1 MALRQET
8 GGGRSVSRGYEVARR
23 DLATQGEMLEMS
35 GVPVDSEKRIK
46 ASEYSGKPGYAAE
59 EVARDNAYVLSKQQ
73 EFHQEYCNK
82 HGKLSFERYLIE
94 SKRNEAE
101 QLEVLKT
108 ALFSKFFG
116 DRAMVCRTAL
126 YDDIENGVDNI
137 IVDLESGQP
146 ICAVDE
152 LSEDKADFSDLPMES
167 GPKEILRVGAWF
179 RKMIDRSNVLREKA
193 SKIEHV
199 NVCGGASIK
208 YGVSYRNEN
217 KIPALRQM
225 SNIPKFLITL
235 PPSIIRKAMDTYSS
249 QGTKTPQERAVVDI
263 ILKEL
268 VAEAEIYMG
277 NRDMPENMKIQLK
290 TAHAF
295 LTKERELAKE

>member
-152 LSEDKADFSDLPMES
+152 LSEDKADFSE
-167 GPKEILRVGAWF
+167 RV
-179 RKMIDRSNVLREKA
+179 
-193 SKIEHV
+193 
-199 NVCGGASIK
+199 
-208 YGVSYRNEN
+208 
-217 KIPALRQM
+217 
-225 SNIPKFLITL
+225 
-235 PPSIIRKAMDTYSS
+235 
-249 QGTKTPQERAVVDI
+249 
-263 ILKEL
+263 
-268 VAEAEIYMG
+268 
-277 NRDMPENMKIQLK
+277 
-290 TAHAF
+290 
-295 LTKERELAKE
+295 